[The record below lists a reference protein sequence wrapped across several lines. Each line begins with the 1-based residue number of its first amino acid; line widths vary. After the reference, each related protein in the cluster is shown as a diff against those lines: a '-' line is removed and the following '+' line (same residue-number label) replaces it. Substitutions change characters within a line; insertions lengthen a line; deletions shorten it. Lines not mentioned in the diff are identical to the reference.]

1 MPTSSAV
8 GRTAAVKR
16 STASSDSQTSMI
28 WKPSSVSTNGRRR
41 YSLFTGDVGT
51 ALCAAACLGVEAR
64 YPILIIDVLGVGG
77 SRRALHRGGAADRR
91 VARHRRPAGALP
103 RPHLHLLAPPPTGAD
118 CTKCP
123 SLGAST

>member
-1 MPTSSAV
+1 MPSYSAI

-51 ALCAAACLGVEAR
+51 ALCAAACLGV
-64 YPILIIDVLGVGG
+64 D
-77 SRRALHRGGAADRR
+77 ALPDSGHALERPPASGGAAGPSVGSSDD
-91 VARHRRPAGALP
+91 PA
-103 RPHLHLLAPPPTGAD
+103 
-118 CTKCP
+118 
-123 SLGAST
+123 ASSEET